1 MAMIPETLANLNLFV
16 DGISFNGDVPNLTL
30 PKLTLKTEEH
40 RAGGMDIPIELDMGM
55 EKMEANFTTT
65 GQRKESLKFFGL
77 ADGNAFNGVFRGTYK
92 IQKGETKPVIV
103 TLRGTLK
110 EIDMGDWKAGD
121 KAELKHA
128 IGVTYYKL
136 EVGGEVI
143 YEIDPVGMTRVINGV
158 DQLASQRRDLG
169 LS

>member
-16 DGISFNGDVPNLTL
+16 DGQSFQGDVTSLTL

-65 GQRKESLKFFGL
+65 GVRKESLKFFGL
-77 ADGNAFNGVFRGTYK
+77 ADGNAFNGTFRGSFK
-92 IQKGETKPVIV
+92 GQKGETKSVIV
-103 TLRGTLK
+103 TQRGTLK
-110 EIDMGDWKAGD
+110 EVDMGDWKPGD
-121 KAELKHA
+121 KAEVKHA
-128 IGVTYYKL
+128 IAVTYYKL
-136 EVGGEVI
+136 EVGGQLI
-143 YEIDPVGMTRVINGV
+143 HEIDPAGMKRVINGV

-169 LS
+169 L